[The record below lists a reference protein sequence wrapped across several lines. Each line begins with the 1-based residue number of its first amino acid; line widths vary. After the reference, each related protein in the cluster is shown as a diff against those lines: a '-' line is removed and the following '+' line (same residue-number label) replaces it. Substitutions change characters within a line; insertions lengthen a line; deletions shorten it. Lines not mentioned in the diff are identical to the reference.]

1 MLMKESTS
9 SVIRS
14 WEDLAADDNVRIL
27 LVRGSEEEN
36 ELSVS

>member
-1 MLMKESTS
+1 MLMKKSTS

-27 LVRGSEEEN
+27 LVQGSEEEN